1 MINEKLQH
9 KRAIDQARED
19 LFFAEMSDCIGG
31 HRQIETANNTLR
43 RLKKEY
49 YELYGEQV

>member
-19 LFFAEMSDCIGG
+19 LFFAESHVPYSLVVDESSCLDSLCV
-31 HRQIETANNTLR
+31 N
-43 RLKKEY
+43 K
-49 YELYGEQV
+49 